1 MSFPLYDNLSVDLP
15 EVDLTNKEK
24 DFVVKQV
31 KKFDSTIHERM
42 YALIRCHQLQNSRDV
57 SLIPYGGKVTKQSGN
72 GNSGASGTSGA
83 SNVSFDLDKF
93 DVALKHIIHKLCLI
107 ESTQQAI

>member
-1 MSFPLYDNLSVDLP
+1 MSFPLYDNLSADLP

-24 DFVVKQV
+24 DFVVKQM
-31 KKFDSTIHERM
+31 KKFDSTIHERI

-57 SLIPYGGKVTKQSGN
+57 SLIPYGGKVTKQTGN
-72 GNSGASGTSGA
+72 NGSSSA

-107 ESTQQAI
+107 EAQQQALK